1 MAQNKITDKQ
11 KRDVLRYAHIFKDHP
26 EIYKDYYNQL
36 LAGNPNPKLNDD
48 LIRRSLNLGESSS
61 AYFWGPESTGDKN
74 TDKINRDSHNRYM
87 SFARQGDIGY
97 DVRVRGLKVKDA
109 LIDVPGG
116 FFGGIGKTA
125 AHIGF
130 GIEDAVLS
138 IGKGITE
145 FGGLGVDIGSA
156 KVSDWTGKDVQTET
170 GKYIDENFPTIKTTG
185 ASAFI
190 GTAGQFIG
198 GYKIGEKILQKTVGK
213 KGKAWLAAR
222 ATQASAIAPRTSSI
236 AQTTLKYGT
245 PALIGEPLV
254 ATSEDMTVLQGLSP
268 ITEKYLGFRMAK
280 EMPDPR
286 DPSLSPEQRAKNLLV
301 QKLRFG
307 LEAPL
312 VVGGLSTGFEG
323 LVKFASPHLLWAG
336 SKGKGALGWAYNQ
349 GAKIIASEKTLIPKT
364 IRGVKLARQKFGELP
379 GIKRI
384 PSVKDWKLYNP
395 AIQTSRNNRVDA
407 GIQKAVG
414 GIDAVLR
421 VVRTNEAL
429 TPEAKALQRQAIQQ
443 IEKIKRSVL
452 GRFQL
457 MNSSMHKVADE
468 MTLTGKNFS
477 KWQQKIMQ
485 EDLIKYVTN
494 PSLKAKNLFRDTTK
508 EFKYNA
514 QQLRREMVT
523 LKRMYNRLGLPFDEA
538 SGIIA
543 KNMHEYLANSFKI
556 INDSSYTVAPEAKE
570 AVINMIKGMLR
581 FNKKYLS
588 EREAITK
595 QIRSG
600 ERTGTVDDAY
610 EELLNRDAL
619 FHVNKLIDFASPE
632 NSKMSAANLIK
643 MASKELEEIGG
654 VQSLNRLKEGKP
666 LPKLMDRLYGKDDA
680 QTALTNTIME
690 LADGIV
696 KSRMYDDMARSGQG
710 KWLFDSADGLL
721 KATGALT
728 TLKQIKI
735 NGPGHSD
742 IAKAM
747 HNKWT
752 VPAMKESIENMGPI
766 LWTDR
771 LLQVPYARVFFR
783 NYLQA
788 KALSQVTKT
797 VLSPTTQI
805 RNVTSAANFAL
816 AAGHIGN
823 GASFKQAFDY
833 IVKDVFTPN
842 GVFDDKIFKA
852 KMEEYV
858 EQGIVNSN
866 MIVKELEFLVKD
878 ATRGRP
884 SILSTDDLFKRLYE
898 NKFMEGAV
906 DLYRS
911 GDDIWKIYGY
921 EFEKSLVKPAISNLD
936 DVVKYH
942 KEVFGRTFDVDSF
955 ILKAA
960 GYKPNLQDM
969 KYLPNLTDDQID
981 VAVRE
986 IAGEVV
992 KNVYPNYNYVP
1003 TSIQNL
1009 RRVPY
1014 GNFVS
1019 FPAEMMRTQANLV
1032 RYSFKELASTNAVVR
1047 QNGARRIMGLST
1059 ALTLP
1064 FVVAEG
1070 AQKLMGVTDSMLN
1083 SLQDS
1088 FTPSWNQEGPI
1099 AVTDIS
1105 VNKKGQTIA
1114 KYVPTGYQFP
1124 HVAVT
1129 IGPFYKAFDAW
1140 ESGKAAGDTTA
1151 KIWRDA
1157 TLEALFT
1164 VLQPFSGEQILT
1176 QAWNDVTT
1184 RGGETAEGRRIY
1196 YDHEDGIDKFTKSA
1210 VHLFKSSMIPGAVP
1224 QFQKLGNSVYNLF
1237 QKDRKDM
1244 IYSNQGLPYDFGTEA
1259 MATFFGVR
1267 EYEVN
1272 IHKSFEKYEIGAFA
1286 RTLESTRAKAST
1298 DIYDENMSPDQMI
1311 EAFYK
1316 QQLEE
1321 YRVFNTF
1328 YETYKDARRWG
1339 VSQAEAF
1346 EMMKGKTGLTELDA
1360 GLLVNGKFNVA
1371 SLPDFTE
1378 KGRIYEILEGH
1389 DYPIPDAIQYMQNIM
1404 YEMGRIQQDFS
1415 AVPLGWTKEKIEA
1428 FINFKKQKAYEQNIQ
1443 GQQQSSLQNEQLPNE
1458 NLIVQPQTLAAAPQ
1472 ATSSAVAGPAM
1483 AADPK
1488 TVRERIIE
1496 DDPFLKDLA

>member
-1 MAQNKITDKQ
+1 MAQNKISDKD
-11 KRDVLRYAHIFKDHP
+11 RRTIYRFAHIFKDHP
-26 EIYKDYYNQL
+26 EIYIDYYNQL
-36 LAGNPNPKLNDD
+36 LAGNPDPKLNDD
-48 LIRRSLNLGESSS
+48 LIRRSLNLSESSS
-61 AYFWGPESTGDKN
+61 ANFWGPESTGDAN
-74 TDKINRDSHNRYM
+74 QDKINKDAHSRYM
-87 SFARQGDIGY
+87 SFGRQGEIGY
-97 DVRVRGLKVKDA
+97 DVRIRGLKVKDA

-116 FFGGIGKTA
+116 FLGGIGKTA

-138 IGKGITE
+138 IGKGISE
-145 FGGLGVDIGSA
+145 WGGLATDIASA
-156 KVSDWTGKDVQTET
+156 KISDATGKDVQTEA
-170 GKYIDENFPTIKTTG
+170 GKYIDENFPEIHTTG

-198 GYKIGEKILQKTVGK
+198 GYKIGEQILRRTVGK

-222 ATQASAIAPRTSSI
+222 AAGADAVVGKRISSI
-236 AQTTLKYGT
+236 GQTTLKYGT

-254 ATSEDMTVLQGLSP
+254 ATSEDMTVLQALSP
-268 ITEKYLGFRMAK
+268 LTERYLGFRMAK

-286 DPSLSPEQRAKNLLV
+286 DPSLSPEQRAKNLLI

-312 VVGGLSTGFEG
+312 VVGGLSAGFEG

-349 GAKIIASEKTLIPKT
+349 GAAVIKSQKTGIPQT
-364 IRGVKLARQKFGELP
+364 IRGVKWARKQFGELP
-379 GIKRI
+379 GVRRI

-395 AIQTSRNNRVDA
+395 AIQISKNNRVDT

-414 GIDAVLR
+414 MIDSALR
-421 VVRTNEAL
+421 IVRTNEAL

-452 GRFQL
+452 GRFQV
-457 MNSSMHKVADE
+457 MNNSMHKVADD
-468 MTLTGKNFS
+468 MTLKGKDLS
-477 KWQQKIMQ
+477 KWEQKIMQ

-494 PSLKAKNLFRDTTK
+494 PELKSKNLFKGTTK

-538 SGIIA
+538 SGTIA
-543 KNMHEYLANSFKI
+543 KNMHEYLASSFKI
-556 INDSSYTVAPEAKE
+556 INDSSYTVAPEAIE
-570 AVINMIKGMLR
+570 GVVNMVKGMLR
-581 FNKKYLS
+581 FDKKLLS
-588 EREAITK
+588 EREAIAK

-600 ERTGTVDDAY
+600 ERTGTIDDAY
-610 EELLNRDAL
+610 EQLLDERSLA
-619 FHVNKLIDFASPE
+619 HVNKLIDLASDE
-632 NSKMSAANLIK
+632 KMSAAKLIQL
-643 MASKELEEIGG
+643 ANKELEQIGG
-654 VQSLNRLKEGKP
+654 IQSLNRLKGGKP
-666 LPKLMDRLYGKDDA
+666 LPKLVDRLYGKVDDSKVV
-680 QTALTNTIME
+680 LTDTIME
-690 LADGIV
+690 LTDAIV
-696 KSRMYDDMARSGQG
+696 KTRMYDDMARSGLG
-710 KWLFDSADGLL
+710 KWLFDSSDGLV

-728 TLKQIKI
+728 PLRQIKI
-735 NGPGHSD
+735 TGPGHSD
-742 IAKAM
+742 IAKSM

-752 VPAMKESIENMGPI
+752 VPAMKESIENMGPV

-771 LLQVPYARVFFR
+771 FINNSLIK
-783 NYLQA
+783 NYLQV

-842 GVFDDKIFKA
+842 GVFDDKIFKS

-878 ATRGRP
+878 ATKGRP
-884 SILSTDDLFKRLYE
+884 SIISTDDLFKRLYE
-898 NKFMEGAV
+898 NKYMEGAV

-921 EFEKSLVKPAISNLD
+921 EFEKSLIKPGINNLD

-942 KEVFGRTFDVDSF
+942 KEIFGRTFDADSF

-1003 TSIQNL
+1003 SLIQNL
-1009 RRVPY
+1009 RRIPY
-1014 GNFVS
+1014 GNFIS

-1032 RYSFKELASTNAVVR
+1032 RYSLNELASTNPVVR

-1064 FVVAEG
+1064 FVAAES
-1070 AQKLMGVTDSMLN
+1070 AQKLMGVSDSMLN

-1099 AVTDIS
+1099 AITDVK
-1105 VNKKGQTIA
+1105 VNEKGQTIA
-1114 KYVPTGYQFP
+1114 KYIPTGYQFP

-1129 IGPFYKAFDAW
+1129 IGPFYKALDAI
-1140 ESGKAAGDTTA
+1140 ESGKAAGDTGF
-1151 KIWRDA
+1151 KIFTDA

-1164 VLQPFSGEQILT
+1164 TLQPFSGEQILT

-1184 RGGETAEGRRIY
+1184 RGGQTAEGRKIY
-1196 YDHEDGIDKFTKSA
+1196 YDHDSPGEKFTKSVA
-1210 VHLFKSSMIPGAVP
+1210 HILGASMVPGAVP
-1224 QFQKLGNSVYNLF
+1224 QFQKLTDSVYNLF
-1237 QKDRKDM
+1237 QEDRKDM

-1259 MATFFGVR
+1259 MATFLGVR

-1272 IHKSFEKYEIGAFA
+1272 VHKSFEKYEIGAFA
-1286 RTLESTRAKAST
+1286 RTLESTRAKAAAQ
-1298 DIYDENMSPDQMI
+1298 IYDENMSPDQMI
-1311 EAFYK
+1311 EAFYN

-1328 YETYKDARRWG
+1328 YETYLDAARWG
-1339 VSQAEAF
+1339 VSQAEAYK
-1346 EMMKGKTGLTELDA
+1346 MMEGKTGLTKRDA
-1360 GLLVNGKFNVA
+1360 LKLVKGNFNPA
-1371 SLPDFTE
+1371 SLPNFTID
-1378 KGRIYEILEGH
+1378 GRIYEILENRGYSRSEAA
-1389 DYPIPDAIQYMQNIM
+1389 DFMRKVA
-1404 YEMGRIQQDFS
+1404 YEMQRIQRDFS
-1415 AVPLGWTKEKIEA
+1415 SVPLGWTKEKIEA
-1428 FINFKKQKAYEQNIQ
+1428 FINFKKQKDYLQSTQ
-1443 GQQQSSLQNEQLPNE
+1443 GQQQSSLQGEQLP
-1458 NLIVQPQTLAAAPQ
+1458 ITQPQTTAAAPQ
-1472 ATSSAVAGPAM
+1472 ATSSAAAGPAM
-1483 AADPK
+1483 AAGPK
-1488 TVRERIIE
+1488 TVRERIVE